1 MAVDNEEIRARCEKD
16 LLMKRSRR
24 WLGVVEGYYG
34 PPLPQLARLDL
45 IRWMGERGFTCY
57 AYAPKDDPY
66 HRARWREPYP
76 DDRMREFADMLAVG
90 RDAGVEVALVVSPGL
105 DWRDG
110 DEDALAAKLVTFREL
125 GARVLGVA
133 WDDVPAGGAEL
144 GHAHGNAVAVAAKAV
159 GDGVDWITCPTDYSG
174 MEVTAYLRAYADAV
188 PAHAE
193 VMWTGPGI
201 VSPHVGEAEVAAFSR
216 ELGRPVLFAENFPV
230 NDGAMAGV
238 LHLGPYPRR
247 DAAIVDHTSGMFC
260 NLMALPLASRVGLGV
275 AARWWQDPT
284 GDREQQWR
292 AVVDDVPG
300 LLPLAR
306 ASRSWVGAVDLDP
319 ELARWVAEALAGDV
333 GALRAYLFAGC
344 RDGLPDDLAA
354 ELDPWLSQWD
364 YETQAMQ
371 FAVNLIE
378 HPARPAEDAFVLS
391 ELWSRARHSK
401 LQLFGVRWAF
411 YPVTERHGAQL
422 DVRPDALVEGDNLT
436 DRLCRA
442 AIGRNAG

>member
-1 MAVDNEEIRARCEKD
+1 MARD
-16 LLMKRSRR
+16 R

-34 PPLPQLARLDL
+34 PPLPQPARLEL
-45 IRWMGERGFTCY
+45 IRWMGEHGFTCY
-57 AYAPKDDPY
+57 GYAPKDDPY

-76 DDRMREFADMLAVG
+76 ADRMQEFAALVATG
-90 RDAGVEVALVVSPGL
+90 RDVGVEVALVVSPGL
-105 DWRDG
+105 DWHDG
-110 DEDALAAKLVTFREL
+110 DEDALATKLVTFRDL

-133 WDDVPAGGAEL
+133 WDDVPAGGADL
-144 GHAHGNAVAVAAKAV
+144 GHAHGHAVAVAAKAV

-174 MEVTAYLRAYADAV
+174 MEVTPYLRAYVDAL
-188 PAHAE
+188 PPNAE

-201 VSPHVGEAEVAAFSR
+201 VSPYVSAEEIAAFTGA
-216 ELGRPVLFAENFPV
+216 LGRPVLFAENFPV

-247 DAAIVDHTSGMFC
+247 DPAVVEHSTGVFC
-260 NLMALPLASRVGLGV
+260 NLMSLPVASRIGLGV

-292 AVVDDVPG
+292 AVVEEVPG
-300 LLPLAR
+300 LLQLAR
-306 ASRSWVGAVDLDP
+306 ASRSWVGATDLDP
-319 ELARWVAEALAGDV
+319 ELAQWADDALAGDV

-344 RDGLPDDLAA
+344 RAGLPDDLAA
-354 ELDPWLSQWD
+354 EVDPWLWQWD
-364 YETQAMQ
+364 HETQAMQ
-371 FAVNLIE
+371 YAINLIE
-378 HPARPAEDAFVLS
+378 QHPAKPAEVAFVLS

-411 YPVTERHGAQL
+411 YPVTERRGDRF
-422 DVRPDALVEGDNLT
+422 DVHPDALVEGDNLT

-442 AIGRNAG
+442 AIRS